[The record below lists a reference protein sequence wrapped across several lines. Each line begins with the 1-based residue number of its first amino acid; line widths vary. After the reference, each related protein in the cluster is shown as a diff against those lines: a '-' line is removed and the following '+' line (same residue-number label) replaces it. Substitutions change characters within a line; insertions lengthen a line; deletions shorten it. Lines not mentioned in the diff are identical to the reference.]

1 MYQLVDFTSGAEAYE
16 QLCVKITQQL
26 KQAITDQGRAC
37 LCVSGGKS
45 PIPLFNALSNR
56 DLAWEKVTLLLVDE
70 RLVAPEDTMSNTRLV
85 QEQLLINQ
93 AAKMQFTPWMDTEND
108 ESAPILPDSARARMA
123 FQRANANYMPPTVT
137 LLGMGDDGHTASLF
151 PMCMPFAP
159 AETPYIFS
167 EAPVNTRH
175 RLTLTFE
182 ALLQSQFLYL
192 PLTDANKY
200 DVLKRSIV
208 TQADTYPIS
217 VLLHHENE
225 PSVQIYAVNWQVS
238 TNDTC

>member
-1 MYQLVDFTSGAEAYE
+1 MYQLVDFASGAEACE
-16 QLCVKITQQL
+16 QLSVKITQQL
-26 KQAITDQGRAC
+26 KQAIADQGRAC

-45 PIPLFNALSNR
+45 PIPLFNALSNM

-70 RLVAPEDTMSNTRLV
+70 RLVDPEDAMSNTRLV
-85 QEQLLINQ
+85 QEHLLINQ
-93 AAKMQFTPWMDTEND
+93 AAKMQFTPWMDADNA
-108 ESAPILPDSARARMA
+108 ESVPILPDSARARMA
-123 FQRANANYMPPTVT
+123 FQRANANYTPPTVT

-200 DVLKRSIV
+200 DVLRKSII
-208 TQADTYPIS
+208 TQSDTYPIS
-217 VLLHHENE
+217 VLLHHEKE
-225 PSVQIYAVNWQVS
+225 PSVQIYAVNLNAS
-238 TNDTC
+238 MSKAC

>member
-1 MYQLVDFTSGAEAYE
+1 MYQLVDFASGAEAYE

-26 KQAITDQGRAC
+26 KLAIAEQGRAC

-45 PIPLFNALSNR
+45 PIPLFNALSNM

-70 RLVAPEDTMSNTRLV
+70 RLVDPEDAMSNTRLV
-85 QEQLLINQ
+85 QEHLLINQ
-93 AAKMQFTPWMDTEND
+93 AAKMQFTPWIDTAND

-159 AETPYIFS
+159 TETPYIFS

-200 DVLKRSIV
+200 DVLRKSII
-208 TQADTYPIS
+208 TQSNTYPIS

-225 PSVQIYAVNWQVS
+225 PNVQIYSVNLSASVS
-238 TNDTC
+238 KAC